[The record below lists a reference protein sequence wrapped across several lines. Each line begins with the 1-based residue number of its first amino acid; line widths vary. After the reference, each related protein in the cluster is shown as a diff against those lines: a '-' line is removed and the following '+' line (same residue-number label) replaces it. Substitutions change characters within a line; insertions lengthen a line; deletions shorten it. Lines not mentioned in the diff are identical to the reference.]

1 MSAAESEESR
11 CPDLAT
17 ASIRTQ
23 SIRSTVAHRSS
34 SAIRG
39 FASIR
44 SASFGGGLGSG
55 TGVRCLTAARLALLA
70 TNGASV
76 WPRMDGTVRANCR
89 KLRSRTSDDHEG
101 PEHVADRGRAAGR
114 GASGAD
120 DGVQAERPG
129 SGGEEALQAHLIP
142 SRHHESLRPE
152 VPWRQGARDLAGSKQ
167 PLPRDEPVI
176 RLVFD
181 E

>member
-11 CPDLAT
+11 WPDLAT

-39 FASIR
+39 FASSR
-44 SASFGGGLGSG
+44 SARFGGGLGSG

-76 WPRMDGTVRANCR
+76 CAGMDGTARANC
-89 KLRSRTSDDHEG
+89 KLRTRTSDDHEG
-101 PEHVADRGRAAGR
+101 PEHLADRGRASRR
-114 GASGAD
+114 GAAGAD
-120 DGVQAERPG
+120 DGIETERSDP
-129 SGGEEALQAHLIP
+129 GGEE
-142 SRHHESLRPE
+142 
-152 VPWRQGARDLAGSKQ
+152 
-167 PLPRDEPVI
+167 
-176 RLVFD
+176 
-181 E
+181 